1 MFLCETWIGKNETC
15 NLEIPGYQSEHIF
28 GTKSKNTKR
37 GRYSR
42 GIAVY
47 FRNDLK
53 NFVKV
58 IKKSSQGFLWLKIK
72 GELFC
77 FDEDVFFCHVYFP
90 DSKSKMF
97 SRGGEEVDHFEV
109 LERNERKGIYCNMN
123 VAESEFHFLLI
134 CLCITI

>member
-37 GRYSR
+37 GRYSG

-58 IKKSSQGFLWLKIK
+58 IEKSSQGFLWHLPRYYCRWPTLNKFNQLMGKQSKHTLQHLSHYLYFAFLKRD
-72 GELFC
+72 G
-77 FDEDVFFCHVYFP
+77 
-90 DSKSKMF
+90 
-97 SRGGEEVDHFEV
+97 
-109 LERNERKGIYCNMN
+109 N
-123 VAESEFHFLLI
+123 
-134 CLCITI
+134 